1 MKKYKAITRFNGVQG
16 QFFVYANSRQEALKL
31 VWTMTDAED
40 VYLEEVTEDG
50 SGKEL

>member
-1 MKKYKAITRFNGVQG
+1 MKEYKATIRNGRQE
-16 QFFVYANSRQEALKL
+16 QFFIYANSREEALQH
-31 VWTMTDAED
+31 VWSMTDAED